1 MDFKNKIEE
10 KEIER
15 EREQGKKH
23 LDLDSN
29 ILNDAQK
36 KKIK

>member
-10 KEIER
+10 KEKER
-15 EREQGKKH
+15 EREQEKKH

-36 KKIK
+36 K